1 MDTFYKD
8 LLKGLNYKENIT
20 PLDVAFK
27 NIKNKH
33 PLLDENNLYT
43 LAYLA
48 CHESTPIEDKNVLL
62 EKMKNIISSNNN
74 ELY

>member
-8 LLKGLNYKENIT
+8 LLKGLNYSSNSKS
-20 PLDVAFK
+20 LDVAFK

-48 CHESTPIEDKNVLL
+48 CQESTTIEDKNVLI
-62 EKMKNIISSNNN
+62 EKIKNIISSNNN